1 MDKDRTEPRSAAPRD
16 HAPPDQST
24 SSSSLPP
31 MPPQQLPGVFPPP
44 PNLDDI
50 LRAASTRAPPSP
62 TSRARRPPM
71 TTERPDERCFTT
83 TRQTNARRA
92 LGREPAVT
100 MYCYI
105 NMRNALEDLVPV
117 PGHPTAFLARDA
129 PPVDQLPALKKR
141 PVVVDA
147 PEGTPEYRWPWL
159 DGRFVYVARGRD
171 NVARHMR
178 EMGGVSGEAPRA
190 PAAAAVAPAKEGE
203 PAPSPA
209 PDASPTLAAAAAAAE
224 APPASP
230 SGRTKRKLMPHAVVV
245 EGERVGAWDTMRR
258 IEERVAKQ
266 EADKVLPGKR
276 EERMLRR
283 AMGFEDDSSETL
295 ISLSDAYSS
304 SLQRLHVHLVRIYS
318 PGLKNL
324 ARLPAIW
331 TDGTAR
337 DMCDTVTTRLG
348 DGSAFKLVGRM
359 WDSLGSVQQQLEER
373 KRRRRG
379 GGGGP
384 GEADPFGGTQPPVVG
399 GGGGGGGPGFPPLPP
414 LPPPAGAP
422 RATEGEQAGSAA
434 GEGAPRGP
442 RDELPQ
448 DRRHYVHDVRYYH
461 ACTVS

>member
-1 MDKDRTEPRSAAPRD
+1 MDKEHSEPTPTAPREQGVPEQP
-16 HAPPDQST
+16 A

-44 PNLDDI
+44 PNLDEI
-50 LRAASTRAPPSP
+50 LRAASTTTA
-62 TSRARRPPM
+62 RARRPPM
-71 TTERPDERCFTT
+71 TTERLDERCLTLT
-83 TRQTNARRA
+83 KQTNARRA

-129 PPVDQLPALKKR
+129 PPVDQLAVIKR
-141 PVVVDA
+141 TVVVDK

-178 EMGGVSGEAPRA
+178 EMGGVGGDVPPPVPVPVVS
-190 PAAAAVAPAKEGE
+190 AKDGE
-203 PAPSPA
+203 PAPAPA
-209 PDASPTLAAAAAAAE
+209 STASSAVDEAKPSAPSSPT
-224 APPASP
+224 SP
-230 SGRTKRKLMPHAVVV
+230 SGRPKRKLMPHAVVV

-258 IEERVAKQ
+258 IEERVEKQ
-266 EADKVLPGKR
+266 EADKLLPGKR

-283 AMGFEDDSSETL
+283 AMGFEDDSSESL

-304 SLQRLHVHLVRIYS
+304 SLQRLHAHLVRIYS

-359 WDSLGSVQQQLEER
+359 WGSLSSVQQQLEER
-373 KRRRRG
+373 RRRRGGG

-384 GEADPFGGTQPPVVG
+384 GEADPFGGSQPPVVG
-399 GGGGGGGPGFPPLPP
+399 GGGGGAGFPPLPP
-414 LPPPAGAP
+414 MPPPAGAP
-422 RATEGEQAGSAA
+422 RTTEGDQAARA
-434 GEGAPRGP
+434 GGQGAPGGTQKGP
-442 RDELPQ
+442 FESAPT
-448 DRRHYVHDVRYYH
+448 DVRYST
-461 ACTVS
+461 APCAVS